1 MGSVI
6 DQPRQESADR
16 FEPLS
21 ASLHSG
27 DVPGLMADRIGRLYA
42 EEERIS
48 RLARTERMIAAAE
61 RPE

>member
-6 DQPRQESADR
+6 DQPRQESADL
-16 FEPLS
+16 FEPIPVAFRS
-21 ASLHSG
+21 A
-27 DVPGLMADRIGRLYA
+27 DVPGIMADRIGRLYA

-61 RPE
+61 QGD